1 MANEELMPSDVT
13 YEVSKFDRFS
23 SRVSNCVSK
32 AWFFSACVLSI
43 LLWLPSYWVF
53 SNKDSWE
60 LVVNTFTTILTFL
73 LLALLTNTQSRETKA
88 INHKLNAI
96 ADGLAD
102 LMEYTAT
109 TCTPD
114 TDAQL
119 NRLQDD
125 LVELRRAV
133 GIERYE
139 SA

>member
-1 MANEELMPSDVT
+1 MPADELMPSDVT
-13 YEVSKFDRFS
+13 YEVSRFDRFS
-23 SRVSNCVSK
+23 SRVSIYVAK

-43 LLWLPSYWVF
+43 LLWLPSYWLF
-53 SNKDSWE
+53 SSKDSWE
-60 LVVNTFTTILTFL
+60 LVVNTFTTIFSFL

-109 TCTPD
+109 TCSPD
-114 TDAQL
+114 SDAQL
-119 NRLQDD
+119 NHLQTD
-125 LVELRRAV
+125 LMELRKAV